1 MGNGHIGAKLDDPEM
16 RRLRGLMMLEFKLR
30 NNATNVQVGKEFN
43 MSEKSV
49 NQTFSWMRKAGLIA
63 QAEDKVLQELVPL
76 AHNALKA
83 ALTQT
88 DDLEL
93 ASQRAI
99 DVFKG
104 MLPAFSK
111 KPVTPKSDTSPGGD
125 LSSYID
131 ELRKGELSDA
141 DIPAGAIEGEVVG
154 ALPAASEAAD
164 PQGDAEPNDPVVAPE
179 DPPA

>member
-30 NNATNVQVGKEFN
+30 NNATNAQVGKEFN

-99 DVFKG
+99 DIFKG

-111 KPVTPKSDTSPGGD
+111 KPTVTKDAPQGGD

-131 ELRKGELSDA
+131 ELRKGELSDSESA
-141 DIPAGAIEGEVVG
+141 DRAIEGEVVG
-154 ALPAASEAAD
+154 ALPAAASSHYPE
-164 PQGDAEPNDPVVAPE
+164 GDADADDPVVATE
-179 DPPA
+179 DPAA